1 MKKLL
6 NIIGGII
13 IAAILVGFGFISGVV
28 YGVEGTSKIACEGL
42 TATMSELDIDET
54 SPELTLSGKNYG
66 ECEGMQFV
74 ITRTK

>member
-13 IAAILVGFGFISGVV
+13 IGLILFGFGFISGVP
-28 YGVEGTSKIACEGL
+28 YGVEGTSKIACMGL
-42 TATMSELDIDET
+42 TATMSELDVNET
-54 SPELTLSGKNYG
+54 SAELTLSGENYG
-66 ECEGMQFV
+66 ECDGMQFV